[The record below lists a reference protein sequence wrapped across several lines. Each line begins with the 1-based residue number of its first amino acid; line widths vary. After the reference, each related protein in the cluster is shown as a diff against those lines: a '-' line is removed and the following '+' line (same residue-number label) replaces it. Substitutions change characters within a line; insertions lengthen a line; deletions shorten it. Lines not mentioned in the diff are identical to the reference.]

1 MHSTARQRHP
11 ETETA
16 AETGELSQPE
26 QSPPAPRSVSQR
38 AASAWRDIREASGT
52 TATLIKAGVVLML
65 AWLLAGAVQQLA
77 VIGIVIAAL
86 WLVFDVVRRNI
97 LRR

>member
-1 MHSTARQRHP
+1 MSDPEMHSTARQRQP
-11 ETETA
+11 K
-16 AETGELSQPE
+16 AETDSLPE
-26 QSPPAPRSVSQR
+26 QGRPAPRSVSQR
-38 AASAWRDIREASGT
+38 AVTAWRDIREASGT
-52 TATLIKAGVVLML
+52 TATLIKAGVVLVL

-77 VIGIVIAAL
+77 MIGIVIAVL